1 MSKDYSKHF
10 LMTPDD
16 VKIYVMHR
24 GFFDSNAHLVCSE
37 IGDGNINYV
46 FKVID
51 EKTNK
56 SLVIKQA
63 DKLLRSSG
71 RPLDLHRS
79 KIEAEILRIEGS
91 LAPSMVPK
99 VYLYDDALCALV
111 MEDISSY
118 KNLRTQMLEGHTFS
132 HFAENISDF
141 LAATLIPTTDLV
153 IGRAEKKE
161 KVKLFTNIEL
171 CDITEDLVL
180 TEPYYDYKKRNR
192 ITKGNKDFVETHL
205 YRNEALK
212 AQAGML
218 RNAFMNEAQAL
229 IHGDLHS
236 GSIFI
241 NEKGIKVIDPEFAF
255 YGPMGYDIGN
265 VIGNMFFALAHK
277 SFCESENKTFI
288 SWAEQCIAD
297 IVDLT
302 EAKLAKK
309 YDECVSF
316 PLYTGEFKK
325 SYLAR
330 VKADSL
336 GFAGTE
342 IIRRV
347 VGDTKVKELS
357 SVKDGAVKIRMERA
371 LILTGENLIM
381 NRHKNLSGKN
391 IVNLFKKAQKEVT
404 E

>member
-1 MSKDYSKHF
+1 MN
-10 LMTPDD
+10 TDD
-16 VKIYVMHR
+16 VKEYVIHK
-24 GFFDSNAHLVCSE
+24 GFFDTGAQLVCSE

-51 EKTNK
+51 EKTGK

-99 VYLYDDALCALV
+99 VYHYDEALCALV

-118 KNLRTQMLEGHTFS
+118 KNLRTQMLEGRTFS
-132 HFAENISDF
+132 HFAEHISDF
-141 LAATLIPTTDLV
+141 LAATLLPTTDLV
-153 IGRAEKKE
+153 IGRAEKK
-161 KVKLFTNIEL
+161 KRVKLFTNIEL

-180 TEPYYDYKKRNR
+180 TEPYYDYKKRNI
-192 ITKGNKDFVETHL
+192 ITQGNEDFVETHL
-205 YRNEALK
+205 YRNEALQ

-218 RNAFMNEAQAL
+218 RNAFMNNAQAL
-229 IHGDLHS
+229 LHGDLHS

-241 NEKGIKVIDPEFAF
+241 NETGIKVIDPEFAF

-265 VIGNMFFALAHK
+265 AIGNMFFALAHK
-277 SFCESENKTFI
+277 SFCEPSNTAFI
-288 SWAEQCIAD
+288 SWAERCIAD

-302 EAKLAKK
+302 ETKLAKK
-309 YDECVSF
+309 YDECVHF
-316 PLYTGEFKK
+316 PLYTGGFKE
-325 SYLAR
+325 SYLADI
-330 VKADSL
+330 KADSL

-347 VGDTKVKELS
+347 VGDTKVKELT
-357 SVKDGAVKIRMERA
+357 SVKDGTVKIQMERA
-371 LILTGENLIM
+371 LILTAENLIIK
-381 NRHKNLSGKN
+381 RRENLSGKD
-391 IVNLFKKAQKEVT
+391 IVNFFKKAQKEVT

>member
-1 MSKDYSKHF
+1 MN
-10 LMTPDD
+10 TDD
-16 VKIYVMHR
+16 VKEYVIHK
-24 GFFDSNAHLVCSE
+24 GFFDTDAQLVCSE

-51 EKTNK
+51 EKTGK

-79 KIEAEILRIEGS
+79 KIEAEILRIEGT

-99 VYLYDDALCALV
+99 VYHYDEALCALV

-118 KNLRTQMLEGHTFS
+118 KNLRTQMLEGRTFS
-132 HFAENISDF
+132 YFAETISDF
-141 LAATLIPTTDLV
+141 LAATLLPTTDLV

-161 KVKLFTNIEL
+161 RVKLFTNIEL

-180 TEPYYDYKKRNR
+180 TEPYYDYKKRNI
-192 ITKGNKDFVETHL
+192 ITQGNEDFVETHL
-205 YRNEALK
+205 YRNEALQ

-218 RNAFMNEAQAL
+218 RNAFMNNAQAL
-229 IHGDLHS
+229 LHGDLHS

-241 NEKGIKVIDPEFAF
+241 NDTGIKVIDPEFAF
-255 YGPMGYDIGN
+255 YGPIGYDIGN
-265 VIGNMFFALAHK
+265 VIGNMFFALTHK
-277 SFCESENKTFI
+277 SFCEPSNTAFI

-302 EAKLAKK
+302 ETKLAKK
-309 YDECVSF
+309 YDECVHF
-316 PLYTGEFKK
+316 PLYTGGFKE
-325 SYLAR
+325 SYLADI
-330 VKADSL
+330 KADSL

-342 IIRRV
+342 MIRRV
-347 VGDTKVKELS
+347 VGDTKVAELT
-357 SVKDGAVKIRMERA
+357 SVKDGTVKIQMERA
-371 LILTGENLIM
+371 LILTAENLIIK
-381 NRHKNLSGKN
+381 RRENLSGKD
-391 IVNLFKKAQKEVT
+391 IVNLFKKAQKEAA

>member
-1 MSKDYSKHF
+1 MN
-10 LMTPDD
+10 TDD
-16 VKIYVMHR
+16 VKEYVIHK
-24 GFFDSNAHLVCSE
+24 GFFEPGAQLVCSE

-51 EKTNK
+51 EKTGK

-99 VYLYDDALCALV
+99 VYLYDEALCALV
-111 MEDISSY
+111 MEDISLY
-118 KNLRTQMLEGHTFS
+118 KNLRTQMLEGRTFL
-132 HFAENISDF
+132 HFAEHISDF
-141 LAATLIPTTDLV
+141 LAATLLPTTDLV

-161 KVKLFTNIEL
+161 RVKLFTNIEL

-180 TEPYYDYKKRNR
+180 TEPYYDYKKRNI
-192 ITKGNKDFVETHL
+192 ITQGNEDFVETHL
-205 YRNEALK
+205 YRNEALQ

-218 RNAFMNEAQAL
+218 RNAFMNNAQAL

-241 NEKGIKVIDPEFAF
+241 NETGIKVIDPEFAF

-277 SFCESENKTFI
+277 SFCEPSNTAFI

-302 EAKLAKK
+302 ETKLAKK
-309 YDECVSF
+309 YDECVHF
-316 PLYTGEFKK
+316 PLYTGGFKK
-325 SYLAR
+325 SYLGDI
-330 VKADSL
+330 KADSL

-342 IIRRV
+342 MIRRV
-347 VGDTKVKELS
+347 VGDTKVKELT
-357 SVKDGAVKIRMERA
+357 SVKDGAMKIQMERA
-371 LILTGENLIM
+371 LILTAENLIIK
-381 NRHKNLSGKN
+381 RRENLSGKD

>member
-1 MSKDYSKHF
+1 MN
-10 LMTPDD
+10 TDD
-16 VKIYVMHR
+16 VKEYVIHK
-24 GFFDSNAHLVCSE
+24 GFFDTDAQLVCSE

-51 EKTNK
+51 EKTGK

-79 KIEAEILRIEGS
+79 KIEAEILRIEGT

-99 VYLYDDALCALV
+99 VYHYDEALCALV

-118 KNLRTQMLEGHTFS
+118 KNLRTQLLEGRTFL
-132 HFAENISDF
+132 HFAETISEF

-161 KVKLFTNIEL
+161 RVKLFTNIEL

-180 TEPYYDYKKRNR
+180 TDPYYDYKKRNI
-192 ITKGNKDFVETHL
+192 ITQGNEDFVETHL
-205 YRNEALK
+205 YRNEALQ

-218 RNAFMNEAQAL
+218 RNAFMNNAQAL
-229 IHGDLHS
+229 LHGDLHS

-241 NEKGIKVIDPEFAF
+241 NDTGIKVIDPEFAF
-255 YGPMGYDIGN
+255 YGPIGYDIGN

-277 SFCESENKTFI
+277 SFCEPSNTAFI

-302 EAKLAKK
+302 ETKLAKK
-309 YDECVSF
+309 YDECVHF
-316 PLYTGEFKK
+316 PLYTGGFKE
-325 SYLAR
+325 SYLADI
-330 VKADSL
+330 KADSL

-342 IIRRV
+342 MIRRV
-347 VGDTKVKELS
+347 VGDTKVAELT
-357 SVKDGAVKIRMERA
+357 SVKDGTVKIQMERA
-371 LILTGENLIM
+371 LILTAENLIIK
-381 NRHKNLSGKN
+381 RRENLSGKD
-391 IVNLFKKAQKEVT
+391 IVNLFKKAQKEAA